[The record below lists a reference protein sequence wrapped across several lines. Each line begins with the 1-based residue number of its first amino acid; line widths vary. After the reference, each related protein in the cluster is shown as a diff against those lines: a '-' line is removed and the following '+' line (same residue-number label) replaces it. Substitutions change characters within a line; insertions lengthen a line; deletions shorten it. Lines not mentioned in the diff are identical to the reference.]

1 MLKHRGLKTF
11 LTYSFLVI
19 MMMINEATFSS
30 PEILVPGMISKFAS
44 LTSQCFKSSNSE
56 VIHRNR
62 KVREP
67 NEKDVKENEYK

>member
-30 PEILVPGMISKFAS
+30 LAILATGRISEQLAS
-44 LTSQCFKSSNSE
+44 LISQCPVSSN
-56 VIHRNR
+56 N
-62 KVREP
+62 
-67 NEKDVKENEYK
+67 DVKHKNRNQGNQMKEM

>member
-11 LTYSFLVI
+11 LTYSFSVI

-30 PEILVPGMISKFAS
+30 LEILVTGMISELAS
-44 LTSQCFKSSNSE
+44 LTSLCLIPSNDE
-56 VIHRNR
+56 VKHRPR
-62 KVREP
+62 KPREP